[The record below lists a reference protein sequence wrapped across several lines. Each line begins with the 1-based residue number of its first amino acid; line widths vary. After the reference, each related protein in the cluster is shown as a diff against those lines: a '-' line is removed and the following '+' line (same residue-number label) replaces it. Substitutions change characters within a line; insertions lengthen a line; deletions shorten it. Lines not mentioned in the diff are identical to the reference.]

1 MKSNL
6 TDYKEFCDTVKSGNL
21 VYLFGT
27 GISAALTGER
37 YGWYKWILDGIHMLH
52 DSYKAE
58 FLEQELAA
66 DSSVECMISVVG
78 KLLREA
84 KEEGIYSHWMQ
95 ESFEKNPVRNQLL
108 AKTLQKLLVTQDVI
122 ATTNYD
128 MLLEQATGLGALSY
142 ADKEAAFLMLD
153 RKISD
158 SVLHIHGIYDS
169 AKGVDNIVAD
179 QEQYDAVLNDKGA
192 QFIQQ
197 ILGTR
202 TLIFVGCGK
211 TTDDVNIAQFIRFAK
226 DWLKMDRQYYF
237 LCNTK
242 DCYDDMPDNIKL
254 IPYGSEYE
262 DLPEFL
268 EDMVQMR
275 LREKL
280 ISNPVVDRTTYEP
293 KSSDTYGLSEYHFS
307 NEILKFCGRSM
318 ELARLKS
325 FAETDTLFSWWAITG
340 QGGSGKSRLAYEFLK
355 QLGGKYCS
363 FFLNSFANE
372 SDIDHFIPFNHTL
385 VVVDY
390 IRGNEVHIAAL
401 VTHLMDLFKKTGY
414 KLRILFLERDNQL
427 LIGSWYQNMESAI
440 DPGHRRYFLD
450 AEYNT
455 VTASRTHRFLYLD
468 DLADYEV
475 LELIG
480 AICERNHLPIDKQR
494 DETLKNEYSAK
505 FEQLKFRPLFLQLY
519 VETWIANGCIG
530 VDYQNYRD
538 LLETVLKKE
547 QEKLLKT
554 LNGDYSACSSLIRLL
569 VRANITDSLSVEHI
583 PEQYSDDWKKLQQYN
598 IQNSLPGIQRKE
610 KLKSLVGDASQA
622 LEPFEQVLKPLF
634 PDIIKEY
641 MFLNYVDESELMAFG
656 EELWENNPDD
666 FMRFLGRTLID
677 FPDDDVIRSYIRCIT
692 EDYQNL
698 YALHARLSVLQNEV
712 VHSGDDA
719 AKLIQIVH
727 EEYQFWN
734 EMPVSE
740 ESTEEY
746 RLLKLKGLHSSVI
759 KLLGWND
766 TTGLDVL
773 EKIACYPDSLGTRN
787 YKIECLLEQ
796 LHDFVERA
804 PSMVNAE
811 RLIEL
816 LTSLIN
822 QLDDTKDKALYRL
835 RMQREKMMVFLK
847 NNRYEKAKEL
857 YENIFDGLDMSNEQQ
872 MELYAYMC
880 FSCVKYLFEGFQ
892 YQEMLFYAY
901 EMQDMAE
908 AYATE
913 EQEIA
918 FNDKIHYYYLYTK
931 ACKVESVSLSTTI
944 FNLGNIGLQEVD
956 NLIDEIRRN
965 EMIADFASLL
975 VWMFTLKSGTDDTVT
990 DAEANSYLN
999 EAEQLMKFYYDNA
1012 ELATRVIELVD
1023 TINVVQLKRKVSRA
1037 EVEKCYVLVMRFHDK
1052 IEVIRAFHELLRDS
1066 VEAGKN
1072 PAYFEN
1078 KQLMPTL
1085 IQNGCLD
1092 FIMPDYPEPETYV
1105 RTHKKI
1111 GANDPCP
1118 CGSGKKYKKC
1128 CRGKGIYE

>member
-6 TDYKEFCDTVKSGNL
+6 TDYKEFCDTLKSGNL

-52 DSYKAE
+52 DSSEAE
-58 FLEQELAA
+58 LLEQELAA
-66 DSSVECMISVVG
+66 DSSVEGMISVVG
-78 KLLREA
+78 KLLKEA
-84 KEEGIYSHWMQ
+84 KEEGVYTHWMQ
-95 ESFEKNPVRNQLL
+95 ESFEKNPVQNQLL
-108 AKTLQKLLVTQDVI
+108 ARTLQKLLVTQDVI
-122 ATTNYD
+122 VTTNYD
-128 MLLEQATGLGALSY
+128 QLLEQATGLGSLSY

-169 AKGVDNIVAD
+169 AKGIDNIVAD

-254 IPYGSEYE
+254 IPYGSEYA

-280 ISNPVVDRTTYEP
+280 ISNPVVDRTTYEA
-293 KSSDTYGLSEYHFS
+293 KSSDTYGLSQYHFS

-325 FAETDTLFSWWAITG
+325 FVETDTPFSWWAITG

-390 IRGNEVHIAAL
+390 IRENEVHIAAL
-401 VTHLMDLFKKTGY
+401 VTHLMDLFQKTDY

-455 VTASRTHRFLYLD
+455 VIASRTHRFLYLD

-480 AICERNHLPIDKQR
+480 AICERNHLPVDKQR
-494 DETLKNEYSAK
+494 DKTLKNEYLAK

-519 VETWIANGCIG
+519 VETWISNGCIG
-530 VDYQNYRD
+530 VDYQDYRG
-538 LLETVLKKE
+538 LLEAVLKKE

-554 LNGDYSACSSLIRLL
+554 LNGDYSVCSSLIRLL
-569 VRANITDSLSVEHI
+569 VRASVTDSLSVEHI

-622 LEPFEQVLKPLF
+622 LEPFEQVITPLF

-641 MFLNYVDESELMAFG
+641 MLLYYVDESELMAFG
-656 EELWENNPDD
+656 EELWENSPDD
-666 FMRFLGRTLID
+666 FMRFLGRTIID

-740 ESTEEY
+740 EAMEEY
-746 RLLKLKGLHSSVI
+746 RLLKLQGLHNSVI

-773 EKIACYPDSLGTRN
+773 ETIACYPDSPGTGN

-816 LTSLIN
+816 ITPLIN
-822 QLDDTKDKALYRL
+822 QLDDTKDKVLYRL

-847 NNRYEKAKEL
+847 NNRYEKAKGL
-857 YENIFDGLDMSNEQQ
+857 YEKITDVLDVGNEQQ
-872 MELYAYMC
+872 VELYAYMC
-880 FSCVKYLFEGFQ
+880 YSCVKYLFECFQ

-931 ACKVESVSLSTTI
+931 ACRVESMSLSTAI
-944 FNLGNIGLQEVD
+944 LNFSNMGLREVD
-956 NLIDEIRRN
+956 YLIDEIRHN
-965 EMIADFASLL
+965 EMIADFASIL
-975 VWMFTLKSGTDDTVT
+975 VWMMTLKTGTDDTVT
-990 DAEANSYLN
+990 DAEAISYLD
-999 EAEQLMKFYYDNA
+999 EAEQLMELYSDNA
-1012 ELATRVIELVD
+1012 ELAARVIGLVD
-1023 TINVVQLKRKVSRA
+1023 TVNAAQLKRKVPRA
-1037 EVEKCYVLVMRFHDK
+1037 EVEKCYALVMRFHDK
-1052 IEVIRAFHELLRDS
+1052 IEVIRAFHELLRNS

-1072 PAYFEN
+1072 PEYFAN

-1085 IQNGCLD
+1085 IQNRCPD
-1092 FIMPDYPEPETYV
+1092 FSMPDYPEPETYV

-1111 GANDPCP
+1111 SANDPCP